1 MTFKEYL
8 EKNEKAI
15 ENMDFENIDELKKFA
30 DKEKIVYSDEE
41 LKQAWS
47 HIKSQNV
54 SDDDALDDDALDA
67 VSGGKSSTSTSTQTT
82 TTTTTTTTKT
92 TTDDHSDHSTTTKW
106 VHTGGGDINGDI
118 TFN

>member
-8 EKNEKAI
+8 EKNQEAI
-15 ENMDFENIDELKKFA
+15 ENINFENVDELKKFA

-41 LKQAWS
+41 LEQAWS

-54 SDDDALDDDALDA
+54 SEDDALDDDALDD
-67 VSGGKSSTSTSTQTT
+67 VSGGKSIKKTTTKFETT
-82 TTTTTTTTKT
+82 TTTNTTTT

-106 VHTGGGDINGDI
+106 VDTGGGSIYGDVN
-118 TFN
+118 F

>member
-8 EKNEKAI
+8 EKNEEAI
-15 ENMDFENIDELKKFA
+15 ENMNFENVDELKKFA

-54 SDDDALDDDALDA
+54 AGNGALDDDALDD
-67 VSGGKSSTSTSTQTT
+67 VSGGKNTT
-82 TTTTTTTTKT
+82 KTTTKVETTTT
-92 TTDDHSDHSTTTKW
+92 TTDDHSDHSTTTKS
-106 VHTGGGDINGDI
+106 VNTGGGSIYGDI